1 MYINK
6 LENEITF
13 KIKTGYYLELLTPGT
28 MKSHW
33 SAKCKTY
40 KDKNVENFPHL
51 EITEIFLIHFN
62 TVSKDYHQDSRVLY
76 TFTPSESFD
85 QFVDISPKTFIFLKT
100 FNSQFSYIEVWF
112 TDQNSKPLEREH
124 KINSALV
131 IN

>member
-28 MKSHW
+28 MKLHW
-33 SAKCKTY
+33 SAKCKIY
-40 KDKNVENFPHL
+40 KDKNGENLPHL

-62 TVSKDYHQDSRVLY
+62 TVSKDYQQDSRVLY
-76 TFTPSESFD
+76 TFAPSESFD
-85 QFVDISPKTFIFLKT
+85 QLVDISPKTFIFWKT
-100 FNSQFSYIEVWF
+100 FNSQFSYIKVWF